1 MDLSF
6 YPLTMEGVDQAD
18 AEALCLFIGSDERP
32 LTGLAGLA
40 DWRLCG
46 RLSRMIRSG
55 VLTGSSG
62 EALLTPPGTRLSF
75 KKLFLFGLG
84 DARTEDELAG
94 RVSDAL
100 RRLAQAGVRDAALQL
115 PAKLPPERG
124 VRTLMEGDGAL
135 ARARV
140 RGRARQARHVAVAIL
155 GGSAGRA
162 ARREGCFASQGIAA
176 TPDEQAPDAGARH
189 AGSLAIRDDAAVR
202 AAASSGCAARRA
214 AASAA
219 VRPSAAEAA
228 CLAGQEAP
236 LTVARSARRP
246 QLRRRAEFVRSRSA
260 P

>member
-55 VLTGSSG
+55 MLTGSGG

-84 DARTEDELAG
+84 DARNEDELAA

-100 RRLAQAGVRDAALQL
+100 RRLAQAGVKDAALQL
-115 PAKLPPERG
+115 PAQLPPERG

-135 ARARV
+135 ARALVFAAEPAKLVTLLSQSSGAPQVERRV
-140 RGRARQARHVAVAIL
+140 VKVASPPKASPPPRTRTHRTPPHGTPLTSPPSGTTPPSVQPVAPN
-155 GGSAGRA
+155 APRA
-162 ARREGCFASQGIAA
+162 APPPPQRYVPPPPKAPPPPGKKRR
-176 TPDEQAPDAGARH
+176 
-189 AGSLAIRDDAAVR
+189 
-202 AAASSGCAARRA
+202 
-214 AASAA
+214 
-219 VRPSAAEAA
+219 
-228 CLAGQEAP
+228 
-236 LTVARSARRP
+236 
-246 QLRRRAEFVRSRSA
+246 
-260 P
+260 

>member
-55 VLTGSSG
+55 VLTGSGG

-100 RRLAQAGVRDAALQL
+100 RRLSQAGVRDAALQL
-115 PAKLPPERG
+115 PARLPPERG

-135 ARARV
+135 ARALVFAPEPAKLVTLLSQSSGAPQVERRV
-140 RGRARQARHVAVAIL
+140 VKVASPPKASPPARTNTHRTPAHGTPAASPSGTTPPSVQPIPPNAP
-155 GGSAGRA
+155 RA
-162 ARREGCFASQGIAA
+162 APPPPQRYVPPPPKQPASPGKKRR
-176 TPDEQAPDAGARH
+176 
-189 AGSLAIRDDAAVR
+189 
-202 AAASSGCAARRA
+202 
-214 AASAA
+214 
-219 VRPSAAEAA
+219 
-228 CLAGQEAP
+228 
-236 LTVARSARRP
+236 
-246 QLRRRAEFVRSRSA
+246 
-260 P
+260 